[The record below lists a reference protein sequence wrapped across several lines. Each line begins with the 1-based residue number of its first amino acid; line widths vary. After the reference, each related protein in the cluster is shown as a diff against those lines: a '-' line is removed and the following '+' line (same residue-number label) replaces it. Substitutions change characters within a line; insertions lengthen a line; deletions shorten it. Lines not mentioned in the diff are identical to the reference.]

1 MLAPGGD
8 DDMGPKGLVGGGQ
21 CRQIEG
27 RKFVLELG
35 GCRWVQKGLH
45 VFVTEQCVHETVGAF
60 TGDGFLAAGDVEI
73 ERLEEIG
80 GVFYGLGLGLGSGSG
95 SRDLLLT
102 GDGYKMVG
110 VLHPLSWDKQD
121 VFKEERGIQ
130 DRRGLWR
137 SKQPELRGQTRAHR
151 VLGSPWLHELVRL

>member
-27 RKFVLELG
+27 GKFVLELG

-45 VFVTEQCVHETVGAF
+45 VFVAEQCVHHGVGSCAA
-60 TGDGFLAAGDVEI
+60 DGFLGAGDVEI
-73 ERLEEIG
+73 ERLEEVG
-80 GVFYGLGLGLGSGSG
+80 GVLNGRVFYGFGF
-95 SRDLLLT
+95 RVLLLT

-110 VLHPLSWDKQD
+110 VLHPLTWDKQD
-121 VFKEERGIQ
+121 VFKEERGIR
-130 DRRGLWR
+130 DRRGLSR
-137 SKQPELRGQTRAHR
+137 SKPTQPEPRGQTRAHR
-151 VLGSPWLHELVRL
+151 VSWLHGMHESVQL